1 MKNDA
6 QAILLFTGHPLEPI
20 VALQVQK
27 SIQTQ
32 LSQAKKSTATSTYKG
47 RKSHAQQVTKK
58 HLSN

>member
-27 SIQTQ
+27 TIQTQ
-32 LSQAKKSTATSTYKG
+32 LIQARRSAASTSKG
-47 RKSHAQQVTKK
+47 RKSQTQQVDKK
-58 HLSN
+58 HLTN

>member
-27 SIQTQ
+27 SIQSQ
-32 LSQAKKSTATSTYKG
+32 LQHEKKSAAAFS
-47 RKSHAQQVTKK
+47 RKRMKPQTQHATKK
-58 HLSN
+58 PLHN

>member
-27 SIQTQ
+27 SIQSQ
-32 LSQAKKSTATSTYKG
+32 LLHENKSAAAFS
-47 RKSHAQQVTKK
+47 RKRMKPQTKHANHKPV
-58 HLSN
+58 HN